1 MNKTLLLIKHEFMVT
16 VKRKAFI
23 ILTLAFPIL
32 ALLGIL
38 AGQVVPNMIKPSTTV
53 EKIGYV
59 DKVGI
64 FNESLTQNN
73 IDLVPFYT
81 ENEAKIALVNKDVKE
96 YFVITSDYIS
106 TALIQLYTLKSEIQ
120 PSPTIQAVIKNFLLS
135 NLLKGESADI
145 IQRVQAPLNITST
158 TLTSTGEI
166 APRQGGFAA
175 LILPYIFS
183 ILLMIAIFFSSGYL
197 LQGLGEEKENRVME
211 ILLSSVSSSQL
222 LAGKI
227 LGLGAVGL
235 VQIIVWLISA
245 NFLVRIAS
253 SSFGNILG
261 ALQVTPD
268 FWILAMVYFI
278 LGYLFLAIIYS
289 GVGAISS
296 TAREGQQM
304 STLFVIPIMIPLYFM
319 GLIMQYPDNIVVK
332 ILTFIPLTSPIT
344 VIVRLGLSEI
354 PIWELVVSI
363 LILVLSIWGC
373 FVLATK
379 LFRTYLLMYGKR
391 PAFKDIIRYRRRDQN
406 TITYHEDVHC

>member
-1 MNKTLLLIKHEFMVT
+1 MNKTLLLIKHEFIVT
-16 VKRKAFI
+16 IRRKAFI

-32 ALLGIL
+32 AILGIL
-38 AGQVVPNMIKPSTTV
+38 AAQVVPGMITPSAKT

-64 FNESLTQNN
+64 FKESLTQNN
-73 IDLVPFYT
+73 IELVPFIT
-81 ENEAKIALVNKDVKE
+81 EDAAKSALLNNEVKE
-96 YFVITSDYIS
+96 YFVITPDYMS
-106 TALIQLYTLKSEIQ
+106 TALIQLYTLKSEIE
-120 PSPTIQAVIKNFLLS
+120 PSGTIQAVIRNFLLN
-135 NLLKGESADI
+135 NLLKGNSADV
-145 IQRVQAPLNITST
+145 IQRVQSPLNITST
-158 TLTSTGEI
+158 TLTGTGEI

-183 ILLMIAIFFSSGYL
+183 ILLMISIFFSSGYL

-211 ILLSSVSSSQL
+211 ILLSSVSSGQL

-227 LGLGAVGL
+227 IGLGTAGL
-235 VQIIVWLISA
+235 VQIIIWLVSA
-245 NFLVRIAS
+245 SFLARIAS
-253 SSFGNILG
+253 SSFGNIIG

-268 FWILAMVYFI
+268 FWILGMVYFI

-296 TAREGQQM
+296 TAREGQQL

-319 GLIMQYPDNIVVK
+319 GLIMQYPDNIIVK
-332 ILTFIPLTSPIT
+332 ILTFIPLTAPIT

-391 PAFKDIIRYRRRDQN
+391 PAFKEIIRSFRN
-406 TITYHEDVHC
+406 A